1 MRMKN
6 YKKAATYHQLIPEC
20 CPRSQLHKC
29 GGWPKMSNHP
39 GCVNV
44 IWWTTT
50 ASRMFVKV
58 MDPPRGALTV
68 SWTRVESGSCGD

>member
-6 YKKAATYHQLIPEC
+6 FKKAATYHQLIPEC

-58 MDPPRGALTV
+58 MDAGLILLKENFFTPILLGML
-68 SWTRVESGSCGD
+68 

>member
-6 YKKAATYHQLIPEC
+6 FKKAASYHQLIPEC
-20 CPRSQLHKC
+20 CPRSQLDKC

-50 ASRMFVKV
+50 VSRMFVKV
-58 MDPPRGALTV
+58 MDAGLILLKENFLTPILL
-68 SWTRVESGSCGD
+68 GML